1 MGVSRWF
8 IGWLLL
14 RLLELAKTV
23 RSLVGAVI
31 DLVDLKLSF
40 HMTKKPG
47 TFAFLVHPRSSEFH
61 HDDVYGAN
69 DIFRPFPALRWLT
82 YLLKPERAD
91 AWILWFAK
99 WINPIRLSRIT
110 VRTPGKTFRG
120 YLLSTV
126 RTPEQLFRGGKD
138 TRNHLSDLFSLAG
151 SKRVERVGLGALL
164 PSVSRYGKDMQTKV
178 IDERPAISTGHAY
191 TGYVIVE
198 YLRML
203 TERRNIGS
211 PVTRIAI
218 VGAAG
223 STGKAALRTLIA
235 TWRSRVHIELV
246 LVDVP
251 QKEVQLQRLV
261 NEANACGKF
270 VNVHKATSLEQLRT
284 CEYVVCVVSAIGT
297 VIQPEHLKPGTV
309 VIDDSQPRN
318 TSPAL
323 KQNGVAVLDVLARV
337 NGLDVGFDFG
347 FDVEDKGITFT
358 CLAETVLATAVGV
371 IDDLAVGEVT
381 VETVAR
387 TVEIVRK
394 AEAMGL
400 VGPLPFVSF
409 GKQMSIS
416 EVDRVFEPEPE
427 KNAPAAP

>member
-164 PSVSRYGKDMQTKV
+164 PSVSQNKSDRWFRVSLPPRNNCSGVRTVDSKYPRNVFPGVRTV
-178 IDERPAISTGHAY
+178 IR
-191 TGYVIVE
+191 
-198 YLRML
+198 
-203 TERRNIGS
+203 ERRIGLIHFANHKIHAS
-211 PVTRIAI
+211 ALSGFSRYVSHRSAGNGRKMSFAPYTSSWWNSELRGCTRNAN
-218 VGAAG
+218 
-223 STGKAALRTLIA
+223 
-235 TWRSRVHIELV
+235 
-246 LVDVP
+246 VP
-251 QKEVQLQRLV
+251 
-261 NEANACGKF
+261 GFF
-270 VNVHKATSLEQLRT
+270 V
-284 CEYVVCVVSAIGT
+284 
-297 VIQPEHLKPGTV
+297 
-309 VIDDSQPRN
+309 
-318 TSPAL
+318 
-323 KQNGVAVLDVLARV
+323 
-337 NGLDVGFDFG
+337 
-347 FDVEDKGITFT
+347 
-358 CLAETVLATAVGV
+358 
-371 IDDLAVGEVT
+371 
-381 VETVAR
+381 
-387 TVEIVRK
+387 
-394 AEAMGL
+394 M
-400 VGPLPFVSF
+400 
-409 GKQMSIS
+409 
-416 EVDRVFEPEPE
+416 
-427 KNAPAAP
+427 